1 VTKVSWTGSASNNV
15 GTAMATNANAEATQA
30 WDGPLFERFVQFRD
44 IIVTGLAKHG
54 AKALS
59 LYPPPPGGNAL
70 DVGCGF
76 GDTTEQIAAAT
87 GPAGHAHGVDVA
99 PRFIEAAREEV
110 QAENASF
117 SVADVQFDDLGGPYD
132 YVFSRFGVMFFDNPG
147 AAMRNIRR
155 SMAPGARL
163 VAVVWRIREDN
174 PWIYEAQQIVE
185 RLIGRPDEYDE
196 PTCGPGPFSM
206 AGADTTSGILVG
218 AGFTD
223 VTLTRFDEPIL
234 IGRDVDEALDMVMA
248 LGPAGEMVRLW
259 GDRIADRHD
268 EIRDALRGGLA
279 KLQTDS
285 GVEGMASTWIVSATS
300 AGA

>member
-1 VTKVSWTGSASNNV
+1 
-15 GTAMATNANAEATQA
+15 MATNANAEATDA
-30 WDGPLFERFVQFRD
+30 WDGPLFERFVQYRD
-44 IIVTGLAKHG
+44 IIVGGLSNHG
-54 AKALS
+54 DKALA
-59 LYPPPPGGNAL
+59 LYPPPTAASAL

-76 GDTTEQIAAAT
+76 GDTTARIAELT
-87 GPAGHAHGVDVA
+87 GPSGHAHGVDVA
-99 PRFIEAAREEV
+99 PRFIESANQEFKLT
-110 QAENASF
+110 NTSF

-163 VAVVWRIREDN
+163 VVVVWRIREDN
-174 PWIYEAQQIVE
+174 PWLYDAQQIVE
-185 RLIGRPDEYDE
+185 GMIGRPEEYDD

-223 VTLTRFDEPIL
+223 VSLTRCDLPIL
-234 IGRDVDEALDMVMA
+234 IGHDVEGAIDLMMS

-259 GDRIADRHD
+259 GDRMAHRHD
-268 EIRDALRGGLA
+268 EIRAALTDRLS
-279 KLQTDS
+279 KLQTER
-285 GVEGMASTWIVSATS
+285 GIEAMASTWIVSGISPGT
-300 AGA
+300 

>member
-1 VTKVSWTGSASNNV
+1 
-15 GTAMATNANAEATQA
+15 MATNANAEATEA
-30 WDGPLFERFVQFRD
+30 WDGPLFERFVQFRHL
-44 IIVTGLAKHG
+44 IVAGLAKHG
-54 AKALS
+54 EKALA
-59 LYPPPPGGNAL
+59 LHPPPVGGNVL

-76 GDTTEQIAAAT
+76 GDTTERL
-87 GPAGHAHGVDVA
+87 AGLVAPGGSAHGVDVA
-99 PRFIEAAREEV
+99 PRFIEAANHEV
-110 QAENASF
+110 KAQNASF
-117 SVADVQFDDLGGPYD
+117 AVRDVQFDDLGGPYD
-132 YVFSRFGVMFFDNPG
+132 YVFSRMGVMFFDNPG

-155 SMAPGARL
+155 SMAPAARL

-174 PWIYEAQQIVE
+174 PWLYEAQQIVE

-218 AGFTD
+218 AGFAD

-234 IGRDVDEALDMVMA
+234 IGRNVDEAVDIVMA

-259 GDRIADRHD
+259 GDRRADRHA
-268 EIRDALRGGLA
+268 EIREALRDGLS

-285 GVEGMASTWIVSATS
+285 GVQGMASTWIVSAIS
-300 AGA
+300 PAA

>member
-1 VTKVSWTGSASNNV
+1 MT
-15 GTAMATNANAEATQA
+15 TNANAEATQA
-30 WDGPLFERFVQFRD
+30 WDGPLFERFVEYRD
-44 IIVTGLAKHG
+44 IIVGGLTNHG
-54 AKALS
+54 EKALS
-59 LYPPPPGGNAL
+59 LYPPPAGGNAL

-76 GDTTEQIAAAT
+76 GDAT
-87 GPAGHAHGVDVA
+87 QRIGELIGATGHAHGVDVA
-99 PRFIEAAREEV
+99 PRFIESAKEEFKADNV
-110 QAENASF
+110 SF

-155 SMAPGARL
+155 SMAPGGRL

-174 PWIYEAQQIVE
+174 PWLYEAQQIVE
-185 RLIGRPDEYDE
+185 NLIGRPAEFDE

-223 VTLTRFDEPIL
+223 VSLTRCDLPIL
-234 IGRDVDEALDMVMA
+234 IGRDVPEAIELIMA

-259 GDRIADRHD
+259 GDRKADQHD
-268 EIRDALRGGLA
+268 EIRSALHDGLA
-279 KLQTDS
+279 KLQTDA
-285 GVEGMASTWIVSATS
+285 GVEGMASTWIVSAIS
-300 AGA
+300 PAS